1 MTNHSKIPQFPNS
14 IPLFPLSGVLLLP
27 KSRLPLN
34 IFEPKYLDMV
44 EDVLT
49 TQHRLIGM
57 IQPTSN
63 DNYNKDS
70 SNNFNSVGCAGR
82 IISFTE
88 TEDSRYLI
96 TLSGISRFDFI
107 KKVNS
112 LKSYINAEVDWN
124 NFRNDSITENLQSN
138 FDKEKFL
145 LIIKE
150 YFKLTNLQTD
160 WESLKKADDE
170 LLINSLSIL
179 CPFENDEKQAL
190 LEAKTIDDRVKILT
204 TLMEMNIK
212 AETMFGPLQ

>member
-1 MTNHSKIPQFPNS
+1 MTSHSKISQFPNS

-57 IQPTSN
+57 IQPISN

-70 SNNFNSVGCAGR
+70 SNNFNNVGCAGR
-82 IISFTE
+82 IVSFTE

-96 TLSGISRFDFI
+96 TLSGISRFHFI

-138 FDKEKFL
+138 FDKDKFL

>member
-1 MTNHSKIPQFPNS
+1 MTSHSKISQFPNS

-96 TLSGISRFDFI
+96 TLSGISRFDYI

-138 FDKEKFL
+138 FDKDKFL